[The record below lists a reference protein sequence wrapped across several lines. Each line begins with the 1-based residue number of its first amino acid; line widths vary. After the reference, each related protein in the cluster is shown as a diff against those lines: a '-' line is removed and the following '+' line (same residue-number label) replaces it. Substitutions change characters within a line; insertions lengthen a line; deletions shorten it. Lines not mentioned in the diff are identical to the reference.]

1 MKDGF
6 LKTAAATPAI
16 RLADCAYNAKQIL
29 LCMEQA
35 RQKGAKLLVLPE
47 LCVTGYTCG
56 DLFLQSALLGQA
68 QAALEQ
74 IRVGSHGSD
83 LIAVVV
89 MLMCWDRI
97 ILCVSGLNR
106 M

>member
-1 MKDGF
+1 MKNGF

-47 LCVTGYTCG
+47 LFVTGYTCG
-56 DLFLQSALLGQA
+56 DLFMQSALL
-68 QAALEQ
+68 
-74 IRVGSHGSD
+74 
-83 LIAVVV
+83 
-89 MLMCWDRI
+89 
-97 ILCVSGLNR
+97 
-106 M
+106 

>member
-1 MKDGF
+1 
-6 LKTAAATPAI
+6 
-16 RLADCAYNAKQIL
+16 
-29 LCMEQA
+29 MEQA

-83 LIAVVV
+83 LIAVVGAP
-89 MLMCWDRI
+89 LIFENKLYNCAIFIQNGRYPCRHTQNLSTQLW
-97 ILCVSGLNR
+97 
-106 M
+106 